1 MGIVQGRA
9 TDQPVGGTRFYPA
22 RKSPPSGVL
31 GTRCPTVPFP
41 TSHVPRQCPGAS
53 HSVRQGLS
61 FLHVPVWAAVYRVLT
76 IAKWPAAS
84 HLSCNNCVPRLMNLL
99 TVAVSYT
106 LGRAVGKLGFW
117 QGEESLC
124 SVL

>member
-1 MGIVQGRA
+1 MPLIGPWAAPAFIPLESPLPVVCWALAVQL
-9 TDQPVGGTRFYPA
+9 
-22 RKSPPSGVL
+22 SPSQRPTFLDNVRVPPTASGWW
-31 GTRCPTVPFP
+31 
-41 TSHVPRQCPGAS
+41 
-53 HSVRQGLS
+53 QGLS

-84 HLSCNNCVPRLMNLL
+84 HLSCNNCVRRLMNLL

-106 LGRAVGKLGFW
+106 LGHAVGKLGFW